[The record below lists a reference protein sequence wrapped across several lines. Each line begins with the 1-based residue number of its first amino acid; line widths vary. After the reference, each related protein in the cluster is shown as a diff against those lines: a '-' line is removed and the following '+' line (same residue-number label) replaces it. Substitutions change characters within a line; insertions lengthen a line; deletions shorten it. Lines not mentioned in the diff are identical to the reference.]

1 MARRIPSTRM
11 RTCTPPLSRATREPR
26 RSRSRGTE
34 KGGARTSGRPLACLP
49 CGWAYMAAFTMA
61 AKLSALSEAP
71 PTRAPSTSSFSRKPA
86 TLPGLAEPP

>member
-11 RTCTPPLSRATREPR
+11 RTCTPPAEPSNARAPPIPLARHR
-26 RSRSRGTE
+26 KR
-34 KGGARTSGRPLACLP
+34 GARTSGRPLACLP
-49 CGWAYMAAFTMA
+49 CGWTYMAALTMA